1 MLGSDVHPLCRL
13 IRLLPSDMIS
23 SFIQKAR
30 ELGFVSVGFI
40 RPGRPLHLDAFLGWV
55 RSECRADMAWLGRN
69 LDIRE
74 DPTLLLP
81 DCRTLITLAWPYS
94 SRKPSSPD
102 GWTVSRYAR
111 PEKLDY
117 HIELKARCRVLA
129 AEIKRFFP
137 GSRTRTCVDSAPIL
151 ERSMAQEAGLGFIGK
166 NTMLIVPAVGSYVFL
181 AEILT
186 TAELPVPRHRTVES
200 ECGDCSR
207 CLDACPT
214 GALEA
219 PYRLNA
225 SKCLSYRTIE
235 WKGDLGPR
243 DGKRMGICFLGC
255 DLCQEACPLNP
266 GKGSRKVSL
275 PPVQDFFTMDE
286 AAFRRRFGHTAL
298 ARPGLGKIRSNLDAV
313 GVEGEAWKAGPE
325 GEGRRDPREG

>member
-1 MLGSDVHPLCRL
+1 
-13 IRLLPSDMIS
+13 MIS
-23 SFIQKAR
+23 SFTQKAR

-55 RSECRADMAWLGRN
+55 RSERRADMAWLGRN

-74 DPTLLLP
+74 DPTFLLP
-81 DCRTLITLAWPYS
+81 GCRTLISLAWPYS
-94 SRKPSSPD
+94 SQKPSSPE
-102 GWTVSRYAR
+102 GWTVSRYDR
-111 PEKLDY
+111 PEKPDY

-129 AEIKRFFP
+129 EEIQRLFP
-137 GSRTRTCVDSAPIL
+137 ESRTRTCVDSAPIL
-151 ERSMAQEAGLGFIGK
+151 ERSAAQEAGLGFIGK

-186 TAELPVPRHRTVES
+186 TAELPVPRHGTVKS
-200 ECGDCSR
+200 ECGDCTR

-235 WKGDLGPR
+235 WKGDVDPR

-255 DLCQEACPLNP
+255 DRCQEACPLNP

-275 PPVQDFFTMDE
+275 PPVRDFFSMDE
-286 AAFRRRFGHTAL
+286 TTFRRRFGHTAL
-298 ARPGLGKIRSNLDAV
+298 ARPGLAKIRSNLNAV
-313 GVEGEAWKAGPE
+313 GAEGEAWGGGLK
-325 GEGRRDPREG
+325 GEGRRDPHRG

>member
-1 MLGSDVHPLCRL
+1 M
-13 IRLLPSDMIS
+13 
-23 SFIQKAR
+23 
-30 ELGFVSVGFI
+30 
-40 RPGRPLHLDAFLGWV
+40 DAFLEWV
-55 RSECRADMAWLGRN
+55 RSERRADMAWLGRN

-74 DPTLLLP
+74 DPSLLLP
-81 DCRTLITLAWPYS
+81 GCRTLITLAWPYS
-94 SRKPSSPD
+94 SRKPASPD

-111 PEKLDY
+111 PDRPDY
-117 HIELKARCRVLA
+117 HIELKARCRILA
-129 AEIKRFFP
+129 AEIERLFP
-137 GSRTRTCVDSAPIL
+137 ESRNRICVDSAPIL
-151 ERSMAQEAGLGFIGK
+151 ERSMAREAGLGFIGK

-186 TAELPVPRHRTVES
+186 TAELPVSRPRTVES
-200 ECGDCSR
+200 QCGDCTR

-235 WKGDLGPR
+235 GKGDVGPR

-275 PPVQDFFTMDE
+275 PPVRDFFVMDE

-298 ARPGLGKIRSNLDAV
+298 ARPGLGKIRSNLEAV
-313 GVEGEAWKAGPE
+313 GEKGAAWTASPE
-325 GEGRRDPREG
+325 GAGGRGPRED